1 MQRQTMNQRT
11 LLESAGLFILV
22 YLVLLVLSL
31 YFGSEYAGF
40 MLPLYR
46 WELGHLAQ
54 DYRLQSLL
62 LVDSHGERVFMLSL
76 LSKYSVIG
84 AHVIP
89 PGISISC
96 STLVGH
102 ALQHPMLILSLAV
115 AWPASSL
122 TQRIAQ
128 LGWALP
134 FLLLVEMLDVPLI
147 LLGSV
152 QDLMMA
158 NFPSADFSFV
168 VGWMNFLNGG
178 GRPTLSIFAAMIA
191 VVCSRFFCS
200 ATNNNV
206 ERGTH

>member
-1 MQRQTMNQRT
+1 MPQLTMNRRA
-11 LLESAGLFILV
+11 LLESAGLFVLA
-22 YLVLLVLSL
+22 YLVLLALSL
-31 YFGSEYAGF
+31 LFGSEYARL

-54 DYRLQSLL
+54 DYRLQSLVL
-62 LVDSHGERVFMLSL
+62 GDSHGEHVFMLSL

-89 PGISISC
+89 PGIGISS
-96 STLVGH
+96 STLAGH
-102 ALQHPMLILSLAV
+102 ALQHPLLILSLAV
-115 AWPASSL
+115 AWPAAAPA
-122 TQRIAQ
+122 QRMVR
-128 LGWALP
+128 LCCALP
-134 FLLLVEMLDVPLI
+134 LLLVVELLDVPLV

-158 NFPSADFSFV
+158 NFPSGDFSFL

-178 GRPTLSIFAAMIA
+178 GRPALSIFAAMMA

-200 ATNNNV
+200 ATNNP
-206 ERGTH
+206 GKSS